1 MQSAGTTTHPS
12 SRYGAPEALT
22 GVLPDFDGRLSD
34 WSAVAFEVEAPA
46 FEYAPVEDWFLR
58 AGVVALVA
66 APWVYIGG
74 VARAL
79 VWG

>member
-1 MQSAGTTTHPS
+1 MAPVDLHP

-34 WSAVAFEVEAPA
+34 WSAVAFEVEAPV
-46 FEYAPVEDWFLR
+46 FEYAPAEDCFLR
-58 AGVVALVA
+58 AGVIALVT
-66 APWVYIGG
+66 APRAYIGG